1 MLAKTLVEL
10 DIAVPGD
17 WKRAEHDPTSF
28 IRITLERWIH
38 THGGPAIRHR
48 FLLSAVISNTPC
60 EWAEREAGIPYLTPG
75 EALTT
80 AFLRTLAQGFGAQVK
95 PEILPDNVLART
107 PDMLVWWSRPRRRV
121 MFFGGTDEE
130 ARKLNGL
137 VFPHPAL
144 IFKVAGRDLFVRA
157 IAASSRPKPET
168 PLKTAPYWNTD
179 GRVCPGSMRVPDTS
193 DVASIPQWEDAFF
206 QSEFTHA
213 AGAVRLTSH
222 PEGFIGLWRSL
233 VDRKQFPVQYLTDAG
248 ETLQEF
254 VAHGNE
260 R

>member
-1 MLAKTLVEL
+1 MDHVQVRTMKAYVNIGANHEFRLAEAVLVYRGG
-10 DIAVPGD
+10 GD
-17 WKRAEHDPTSF
+17 GAFASLHQVKQAED
-28 IRITLERWIH
+28 
-38 THGGPAIRHR
+38 
-48 FLLSAVISNTPC
+48 
-60 EWAEREAGIPYLTPG
+60 GIPYLTPG

-80 AFLRTLAQGFGAQVK
+80 AFLRTLAHGLGAQVK
-95 PEILPDNVLART
+95 PEILPDNILART
-107 PDMLVWWSRPRRRV
+107 PDMLAWWSRPRRRV
-121 MFFGGTDEE
+121 MFFGGVDEK

-137 VFPHPAL
+137 VFLHLAL

-157 IAASSRPKPET
+157 VATSSRPTPET

-179 GRVCPGSMRVPDTS
+179 IRVCPGSMRAPNTS
-193 DVASIPQWEDAFF
+193 DVTSIPQWENAFF

-233 VDRKQFPVQYLTDAG
+233 PGRKRFPVQHLTDAG

-254 VAHGNE
+254 GARE
-260 R
+260 SEC

>member
-1 MLAKTLVEL
+1 MDHFKVRAMQACVNIGANHEFRLSEAVLVYRSGGNGAFASL
-10 DIAVPGD
+10 HQV
-17 WKRAEHDPTSF
+17 KQAENGVT
-28 IRITLERWIH
+28 
-38 THGGPAIRHR
+38 
-48 FLLSAVISNTPC
+48 
-60 EWAEREAGIPYLTPG
+60 YLTPG
-75 EALTT
+75 EAVTT
-80 AFLRTLAQGFGAQVK
+80 AFLRTLAQGLGAQVK
-95 PEILPDNVLART
+95 PEILPDNVLVRT
-107 PDMLVWWSRPRRRV
+107 PDMLVWWTRPQRRV

-144 IFKVAGRDLFVRA
+144 IFKVAGKDLFVRA
-157 IAASSRPKPET
+157 MATNSRPGPDT
-168 PLKTAPYWNTD
+168 RLKTAPYWNTD
-179 GRVCPGSMRVPDTS
+179 ARVCAGTMRVPDTS

-222 PEGFIGLWRSL
+222 PGGFIGLWRSL
-233 VDRKQFPVQYLTDAG
+233 AGKKQFLVQYLTDAG

-254 VAHGNE
+254 VARGNE

>member
-1 MLAKTLVEL
+1 MQAYVNIGANIEFKLTEAVLVYRGGGNGAFASL
-10 DIAVPGD
+10 HQV
-17 WKRAEHDPTSF
+17 KQAE
-28 IRITLERWIH
+28 
-38 THGGPAIRHR
+38 
-48 FLLSAVISNTPC
+48 N
-60 EWAEREAGIPYLTPG
+60 GIPYLTPG

-80 AFLRTLAQGFGAQVK
+80 AFLLTLAQGLGAQVK
-95 PEILPDNVLART
+95 AEILPDNVLART
-107 PDMLVWWSRPRRRV
+107 PDMLVWWSRPRQRG

-130 ARKLNGL
+130 ARKLNAL
-137 VFPHPAL
+137 LFPHPAL

-157 IAASSRPKPET
+157 VETSSRPSPET

-179 GRVCPGSMRVPDTS
+179 ARVCAGSMRVPDTS

-222 PEGFIGLWRSL
+222 PQGFIRLRRSL
-233 VDRKQFPVQYLTDAG
+233 AGKKQFPVQFLTDAG

-254 VAHGNE
+254 VARGNE

>member
-1 MLAKTLVEL
+1 MQAYVNIGANIEFRLSEAVLVYRGG
-10 DIAVPGD
+10 GD
-17 WKRAEHDPTSF
+17 GAFASLHQVKQAGD
-28 IRITLERWIH
+28 
-38 THGGPAIRHR
+38 
-48 FLLSAVISNTPC
+48 
-60 EWAEREAGIPYLTPG
+60 GIPYLTAD

-80 AFLRTLAQGFGAQVK
+80 AFLRTLAQGLGAQVK
-95 PEILPDNVLART
+95 PEILPDNVLVRT

-130 ARKLNGL
+130 ARKLIGL
-137 VFPHPAL
+137 LFPHPAL

-157 IAASSRPKPET
+157 VTTNARPKPET
-168 PLKTAPYWNTD
+168 PMKTAPYWNTD
-179 GRVCPGSMRVPDTS
+179 GRGLVCAGSMRVPDTS

-213 AGAVRLTSH
+213 AGAVRPTSH
-222 PEGFIGLWRSL
+222 PGGFIGLWRSHAGKK
-233 VDRKQFPVQYLTDAG
+233 RFPVQYLTDAG

-254 VAHGNE
+254 VARGNE

>member
-1 MLAKTLVEL
+1 MDRLKVRTMKLYVNIGANHEFRLTEAVLVYRGGGNGAFATLHQVKQ
-10 DIAVPGD
+10 DA
-17 WKRAEHDPTSF
+17 S
-28 IRITLERWIH
+28 
-38 THGGPAIRHR
+38 
-48 FLLSAVISNTPC
+48 
-60 EWAEREAGIPYLTPG
+60 GIPYLAPG

-80 AFLRTLAQGFGAQVK
+80 AFLRTLAQGLGAQVK

-107 PDMLVWWSRPRRRV
+107 PDMLVWWSRPQHRV

-144 IFKVAGRDLFVRA
+144 IFKVAGKDLSVRA
-157 IAASSRPKPET
+157 TETISRPSPVT
-168 PLKTAPYWNTD
+168 PLKMAPYWNTD
-179 GRVCPGSMRVPDTS
+179 SRGLVCAGSMRVPESS
-193 DVASIPQWEDAFF
+193 DIASIPVWQDAYF
-206 QSEFTHA
+206 QSQFTHA

-222 PEGFIGLWRSL
+222 PGGFIGLWKGLAGKKR
-233 VDRKQFPVQYLTDAG
+233 FPVQRLIDAG

-254 VAHGNE
+254 VARGSK